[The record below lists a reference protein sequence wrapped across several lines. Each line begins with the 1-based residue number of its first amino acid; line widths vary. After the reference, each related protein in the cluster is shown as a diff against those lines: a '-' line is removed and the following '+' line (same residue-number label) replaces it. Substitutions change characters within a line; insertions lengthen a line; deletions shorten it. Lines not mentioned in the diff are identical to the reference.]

1 MIPISRKLFSLLE
14 KIEEVGEV
22 PCQNFPDTFF
32 PEGGEI
38 KRREDTQIAKSL
50 CQTCPIIEECTMYAL
65 EAREEFGIWGGLDPD
80 ERRNF
85 QRAISVSRRNL

>member
-1 MIPISRKLFSLLE
+1 
-14 KIEEVGEV
+14 
-22 PCQNFPDTFF
+22 
-32 PEGGEI
+32 
-38 KRREDTQIAKSL
+38 
-50 CQTCPIIEECTMYAL
+50 MYAL